1 MKMPN
6 NDSYQNVTV
15 NTGEKMQAL
24 ISKPETIKILRR
36 YQISPTMQRIDIA
49 QILLSKNQHLS
60 ADQVLDAVNLE
71 RSKVSKATVYNTLGL
86 FSRKGLVRELVIDSS
101 KVFYDSNA
109 REHHHFFNVET
120 GELQDIDHEDFD
132 FGNLPHLPEGTV
144 AEGIEVIIRVKG
156 LP

>member
-1 MKMPN
+1 ML
-6 NDSYQNVTV
+6 
-15 NTGEKMQAL
+15 EL
-24 ISKPETIKILRR
+24 ISKSETIKILRR
-36 YQISPTMQRIDIA
+36 YQISPTTQRIEIA

-60 ADQVLDAVNLE
+60 ADQVLEAVNHE

-120 GELQDIDHEDFD
+120 GELQDIEHEDFD
-132 FGNLPHLPEGTV
+132 FGHLPHLPEGTI
-144 AEGIEVIIRVKG
+144 ADGIDVIIRVKG
-156 LP
+156 VQ